1 MATCHACPE
10 EEQNPVQKQQG
21 DASVENRI
29 YHTEHR
35 YVSQHFLG
43 TVRILLPQA
52 DRRNGSATHPDQ
64 CTECH
69 QQIHQ
74 RKRNSQARYGHGADT
89 MADKYTINNIV
100 Q

>member
-1 MATCHACPE
+1 MACPE

-35 YVSQHFLG
+35 YVSQHLLG

-89 MADKYTINNIV
+89 MTDKYTINNVV

>member
-1 MATCHACPE
+1 MQRVMACPE

-52 DRRNGSATHPDQ
+52 DRRYGSATHPDQ
-64 CTECH
+64 
-69 QQIHQ
+69 
-74 RKRNSQARYGHGADT
+74 
-89 MADKYTINNIV
+89 YTNATSRFISGKKIAV
-100 Q
+100 PR